1 MARVLDVT
9 DEPLVSS
16 DFHGDQ
22 HSTVMDL
29 ASTRRGP
36 GTQAKVLGWYDNEAG
51 YSARVVD
58 ICRLI
63 AHHNTKGSEQAEAEP
78 VTADGAELAKA
89 PAEPARVSAGAS

>member
-1 MARVLDVT
+1 MLDVT

-16 DFHGDQ
+16 DFHGDH

-36 GTQAKVLGWYDNEAG
+36 GTQAKVLAWYDNEAG

-58 ICRLI
+58 ICRLLGV
-63 AHHNTKGSEQAEAEP
+63 GS
-78 VTADGAELAKA
+78 VDND
-89 PAEPARVSAGAS
+89 AGAGAGLDVTSNRAPTSSARSRIPTSP